1 MKHLSQLFRCIVAGG
16 SLFVAAQVQAQV
28 LGADF
33 AANYTVTDLGS
44 VAGLPPAYGGL
55 TFLNNDTLLIG
66 GNANTAA
73 GLLYTVPVFRGAGN
87 RVIGFGAPLAF
98 GTVGA
103 FNDGGV
109 AFGPGGVLFTSRWPS
124 NELGQTKPGST
135 AEDKVI
141 NMAALGVADSHA
153 ALNFVPGG
161 FGGAGKIKMV
171 SWSGGQW
178 YSGEL
183 QPDGLGTFNLLNV
196 LQIDLDTSNA
206 AMTNL
211 GGGPEGFVF
220 IEGTNAGFGGLNSML
235 ISEFSAGTVGAF
247 ELDADSNPLAG
258 TRRDFLTGLTGA
270 EGAVIDPM
278 TGDFLFSTF
287 GGGDR
292 VVRVSGFNIPTGVP
306 EPASLPLVVLALYG
320 CAWVARQ
327 RRHKKVSSARSLP
340 GLT

>member
-1 MKHLSQLFRCIVAGG
+1 MKHLSQFFRCIVAGG
-16 SLFVAAQVQAQV
+16 SLLVAAHAQAQV

-55 TFLNNDTLLIG
+55 TFLNNNTLLIG
-66 GNANTAA
+66 GNANEAT
-73 GLLYTVPVFRGAGN
+73 GLLYTVPVIRDAGN
-87 RVIGFGAPLAF
+87 HVTGFGAPLAF
-98 GTVGA
+98 GTVGT

-141 NMAALGVADSHA
+141 NMAALGIAQSHA

-171 SWSGGQW
+171 SWEGGQW

-183 QPDGLGTFNLLNV
+183 QPDGLGTFDLVNV
-196 LQIDLDTSNA
+196 LQIDLDSSDA
-206 AMTNL
+206 QMTNL

-220 IEGTNAGFGGLNSML
+220 IEGTNAGFGGLDSML

-247 ELDADSNPLAG
+247 ELDADGNPLTA
-258 TRRDFLTGLTGA
+258 TRRDFLTGLSGA

-292 VVRVSGFNIPTGVP
+292 VVRVSGFDIPTVVP
-306 EPASLPLVVLALYG
+306 EPASLPLVVLALCG
-320 CAWVARQ
+320 WAWVARQ
-327 RRHKKVSSARSLP
+327 RRHKKV
-340 GLT
+340 